1 MKKLI
6 ILAAMIF
13 YGNIF
18 SQDLKDFKY
27 IIVPESYEILGKTN
41 QYQLNALTK
50 FLFEKNGF
58 QTIMKTETW
67 PEDLQQNPCLGVS
80 PILVEDSGLFVTK
93 MHIELQ
99 DCEGMTVYKTREG
112 KSKEKE
118 FQAAY
123 QESFRDAFQDLA
135 DLQYEYKS
143 NSGIAESVKKSSEIS
158 SVMEDKNIT
167 SEAKSEVVSES
178 ESDFADEVVATKKND
193 LPAGSEVDENLTSLE
208 NSLWIY
214 GDAVFELRA
223 YNSNYALYQ
232 RNAPEP
238 IALLLNTDKPN
249 KFVYRSLLNSGTVSY
264 RKDSELEIS
273 YFDSDT
279 NQQKSVL
286 LKSKN

>member
-1 MKKLI
+1 MKKLV
-6 ILAAMIF
+6 ILAAMVF

-18 SQDLKDFKY
+18 SQDLNDFKY
-27 IIVPESYEILGKTN
+27 IIVPESYDILGKTN

-80 PILVEDSGLFVTK
+80 PVLVEDSGLFVTK
-93 MHIELQ
+93 MRIVLQ
-99 DCEGMTVYKTREG
+99 DCKGMTVYKTREG

-143 NSGIAESVKKSSEIS
+143 NSGIAESVKMSSENS
-158 SVMEDKNIT
+158 SVKEVKNIT
-167 SEAKSEVVSES
+167 SEAKNEVVPES
-178 ESDFADEVVATKKND
+178 ESDVAHEVVAEENID
-193 LPAGSEVDENLTSLE
+193 LPAGSKAEGNLNSLE
-208 NSLWIY
+208 NSQWIY

-232 RNAPEP
+232 LNAPEP
-238 IALLLNTDKPN
+238 IALLLKTKKPN
-249 KFVYRSLLNSGTVSY
+249 EFVYRSLLNSGTVSY
-264 RKDSELEIS
+264 RKNSGLEIS
-273 YFDSDT
+273 YFDSKT
-279 NQQKSVL
+279 NQQESLL
-286 LKSKN
+286 LKFKD

>member
-1 MKKLI
+1 
-6 ILAAMIF
+6 MIF

-18 SQDLKDFKY
+18 SQDLNNYKY
-27 IIVPESYEILGKTN
+27 IIVPESYDILGKTN

-80 PILVEDSGLFVTK
+80 PVLVEDSGLFVTK
-93 MHIELQ
+93 MRIELQ
-99 DCEGMTVYKTREG
+99 DCKGMTVYKTREG

-135 DLQYEYKS
+135 DLKYEYNYS
-143 NSGIAESVKKSSEIS
+143 SGNAETVEKSSES
-158 SVMEDKNIT
+158 SSIKEGRNIT
-167 SEAKSEVVSES
+167 SEAKSEVVPES
-178 ESDFADEVVATKKND
+178 KSDVAHEVVAEEKID
-193 LPAGSEVDENLTSLE
+193 LPAGSKAEGNLNSLE
-208 NSLWIY
+208 NSQWIY

-232 RNAPEP
+232 LNAPEP
-238 IALLLNTDKPN
+238 IALLLKTNKPN
-249 KFVYRSLLNSGTVSY
+249 EFVYRSLLNSGTVSY
-264 RKDSELEIS
+264 RKNSGLEIS
-273 YFDSDT
+273 YFDSKT
-279 NQQKSVL
+279 NQQESLL
-286 LKSKN
+286 LKSKD

>member
-18 SQDLKDFKY
+18 SQDLNDYKY
-27 IIVPESYEILGKTN
+27 IIVPESYDILGKTN

-80 PILVEDSGLFVTK
+80 PVLVEDSGLFVTK
-93 MHIELQ
+93 MHLELQ
-99 DCEGMTVYKTREG
+99 DCKGMTVYKTREG

-158 SVMEDKNIT
+158 SVIEDKNVT
-167 SEAKSEVVSES
+167 SEAKNEVVSES
-178 ESDFADEVVATKKND
+178 ESDVAHEVVAEEKID
-193 LPAGSEVDENLTSLE
+193 LSARSEVEGNLNSLE
-208 NSLWIY
+208 NSQWIY

-232 RNAPEP
+232 LNAPEP
-238 IALLLNTDKPN
+238 IALLLKTNKPN

-264 RKDSELEIS
+264 RKNSGLEII
-273 YFDSDT
+273 YFDSKA
-279 NQQKSVL
+279 NQQESL
-286 LKSKN
+286 MLKSKD

>member
-18 SQDLKDFKY
+18 SQDLNDYKY
-27 IIVPESYEILGKTN
+27 IIVPESYDILGKTN

-58 QTIMKTETW
+58 QTIMKTKTW

-80 PILVEDSGLFVTK
+80 PVLVEDSGLFVTK

-99 DCEGMTVYKTREG
+99 DCKGMTVYKTREG

-123 QESFRDAFQDLA
+123 QESFRDAFQELA
-135 DLQYEYKS
+135 DLPYEYS
-143 NSGIAESVKKSSEIS
+143 SAINESVKKSSENS
-158 SVMEDKNIT
+158 SVKVGRNIT
-167 SEAKSEVVSES
+167 SEVKNEVVPES
-178 ESDFADEVVATKKND
+178 ESNVTPEVLASEKND

-208 NSLWIY
+208 NSVWIY

-238 IALLLNTDKPN
+238 IALLLKTNKPN
-249 KFVYRSLLNSGTVSY
+249 EFVYRSLLNSGTVSY
-264 RKDSELEIS
+264 RKNSGIEIS

>member
-1 MKKLI
+1 M
-6 ILAAMIF
+6 ILAVMIF
-13 YGNIF
+13 YGTIF
-18 SQDLKDFKY
+18 SQDLNEYKY
-27 IIVPESYEILGKTN
+27 IIVPESYDILGKTN

-80 PILVEDSGLFVTK
+80 PVLVEDSGLFVTK

-99 DCEGMTVYKTREG
+99 DCKGMTVYKTREG

-123 QESFRDAFQDLA
+123 QESFRDAFQELA

-143 NSGIAESVKKSSEIS
+143 NIGIAESVKKSSENS
-158 SVMEDKNIT
+158 SVKVGRNIT
-167 SEAKSEVVSES
+167 SEVKNEVVPES
-178 ESDFADEVVATKKND
+178 ESNVTSEVLASEKND

-238 IALLLNTDKPN
+238 IALLLKTNKPN
-249 KFVYRSLLNSGTVSY
+249 EFVYRSLLNSGTVSY
-264 RKDSELEIS
+264 RKNSGLEIS
-273 YFDSDT
+273 YFDSGT
-279 NQQKSVL
+279 NQQKSLL
-286 LKSKN
+286 LKSKD

>member
-18 SQDLKDFKY
+18 SQDLNNYKY
-27 IIVPESYEILGKTN
+27 IIVPESYDILGKTN

-80 PILVEDSGLFVTK
+80 PVLVEDSGLFVTK
-93 MHIELQ
+93 LHIELQ
-99 DCEGMTVYKTREG
+99 DCKGMTVYKTREG
-112 KSKEKE
+112 RSKEKD

-123 QESFRDAFQDLA
+123 QESFRDAFQELA

-143 NSGIAESVKKSSEIS
+143 NSGIAESVKESSETS
-158 SVMEDKNIT
+158 SVKEVRNIT
-167 SEAKSEVVSES
+167 SEAKDEVVPES
-178 ESDFADEVVATKKND
+178 ESDVAHEVVAEEKID
-193 LPAGSEVDENLTSLE
+193 LSVGSEVEGDLNSLE
-208 NSLWIY
+208 NSRWVY

-232 RNAPEP
+232 LNAPEP
-238 IALLLNTDKPN
+238 IALLLKTNKPN
-249 KFVYRSLLNSGTVSY
+249 EFVYRSLLNSGTVSY
-264 RKDSELEIS
+264 RKNSGLDIS
-273 YFDSDT
+273 YFDSKT
-279 NQQKSVL
+279 NQQESLL
-286 LKSKN
+286 LKSKD

>member
-1 MKKLI
+1 
-6 ILAAMIF
+6 MIF

-18 SQDLKDFKY
+18 SQNLNDYKY
-27 IIVPESYEILGKTN
+27 IIVPESYDILGKTN

-80 PILVEDSGLFVTK
+80 PVLVENSGLFVTK

-99 DCEGMTVYKTREG
+99 DCKGITVYKTREG

-123 QESFRDAFQDLA
+123 QESFRDAFQNLA

-158 SVMEDKNIT
+158 SVIEDKNIT
-167 SEAKSEVVSES
+167 SEAKTEVVSES
-178 ESDFADEVVATKKND
+178 ESDVAHEVVAAKKND
-193 LPAGSEVDENLTSLE
+193 LPAGSEVEGNLYSLE
-208 NSLWIY
+208 NSQWIY

-223 YNSNYALYQ
+223 YNSNYALFQ
-232 RNAPEP
+232 LNAPEP
-238 IALLLNTDKPN
+238 IALLLKTNKPN
-249 KFVYRSLLNSGTVSY
+249 EFVYRSLLNSGTVSY
-264 RKDSELEIS
+264 RKNSGIEIS
-273 YFDSDT
+273 YFDSGT
-279 NQQKSVL
+279 NQQKSLL
-286 LKSKN
+286 LKSKD

>member
-1 MKKLI
+1 MRKLV
-6 ILAAMIF
+6 ILAAIIF

-18 SQDLKDFKY
+18 SQDLNDYKY
-27 IIVPESYEILGKTN
+27 IIVPESYDILGKTN
-41 QYQLNALTK
+41 QYQLNAITK

-80 PILVEDSGLFVTK
+80 PVLVEDSGLFVTK
-93 MHIELQ
+93 MNIELQ
-99 DCEGMTVYKTREG
+99 DCKGMTVYKTREG

-143 NSGIAESVKKSSEIS
+143 NSGIAKSVKKSSENS
-158 SVMEDKNIT
+158 SVKEGRSIT
-167 SEAKSEVVSES
+167 SEAKNEVVPES
-178 ESDFADEVVATKKND
+178 ESDVAHEVVAEEKID
-193 LPAGSEVDENLTSLE
+193 LPAGREVEGNLNSLE
-208 NSLWIY
+208 NSQWIF

-232 RNAPEP
+232 LNAPEP
-238 IALLLNTDKPN
+238 IALLLKTNTPN
-249 KFVYRSLLNSGTVSY
+249 EFVYRSLLNSGTVSY
-264 RKDSELEIS
+264 HKNSGLEIS
-273 YFDSDT
+273 YFDSKT
-279 NQQKSVL
+279 NQQESLL
-286 LKSKN
+286 LKSNN

>member
-18 SQDLKDFKY
+18 SQALNDYKY
-27 IIVPESYEILGKTN
+27 IIVPESYDILGKTN

-67 PEDLQQNPCLGVS
+67 PEDLQQNPCLGIS
-80 PILVEDSGLFVTK
+80 PVLVEDSGLFVTK

-99 DCEGMTVYKTREG
+99 DCKGMSVYKTREG

-123 QESFRDAFQDLA
+123 QESFRDAFQDLV

-143 NSGIAESVKKSSEIS
+143 NSGIAKSVKKSNEIS
-158 SVMEDKNIT
+158 SVMEEKNIT
-167 SEAKSEVVSES
+167 SEVKNEVVPES
-178 ESDFADEVVATKKND
+178 ESNVTSELLASEKND

-238 IALLLNTDKPN
+238 IALLLKTNKPN

-264 RKDSELEIS
+264 RKNSGLEIS
-273 YFDSDT
+273 YFDSKT

>member
-1 MKKLI
+1 M
-6 ILAAMIF
+6 MF

-18 SQDLKDFKY
+18 SQDLNDYKY
-27 IIVPESYEILGKTN
+27 IIVPESYDILGKTN

-67 PEDLQQNPCLGVS
+67 PEDLQQNPCLGIS
-80 PILVEDSGLFVTK
+80 PVLVEDSGLFVTK

-99 DCEGMTVYKTREG
+99 DCKGMSVYKTREG

-143 NSGIAESVKKSSEIS
+143 SSGIAESVKKSSENS
-158 SVMEDKNIT
+158 SVKVGRNIT
-167 SEAKSEVVSES
+167 SEVKNEVVPES
-178 ESDFADEVVATKKND
+178 ESNVTSELLASEKND

-238 IALLLNTDKPN
+238 IALLLKTNKPN

-264 RKDSELEIS
+264 RKNSGLEIS
-273 YFDSDT
+273 YFDSKT
-279 NQQKSVL
+279 NQQESLL
-286 LKSKN
+286 LKSKD

>member
-6 ILAAMIF
+6 ILAAMVF

-18 SQDLKDFKY
+18 SQDLNDYKY
-27 IIVPESYEILGKTN
+27 IIVPESYDILGKTN

-80 PILVEDSGLFVTK
+80 PVLVEDSGLFVTK

-99 DCEGMTVYKTREG
+99 DCKGMTVYKTREG

-123 QESFRDAFQDLA
+123 QESFRDAFQELA

-143 NSGIAESVKKSSEIS
+143 NIGIAESVKNSSENS
-158 SVMEDKNIT
+158 SVKVGRNIT
-167 SEAKSEVVSES
+167 SEVKNEVVPES
-178 ESDFADEVVATKKND
+178 ESDVTPEVLASEKND

-223 YNSNYALYQ
+223 YNSNYALFQ

-238 IALLLNTDKPN
+238 IALLLKTNKPN
-249 KFVYRSLLNSGTVSY
+249 EFVYRSLLNSGTVSY
-264 RKDSELEIS
+264 RKNSGIEIS
-273 YFDSDT
+273 YFDSET

-286 LKSKN
+286 LKSKD

>member
-18 SQDLKDFKY
+18 SQDLNDYKY
-27 IIVPESYEILGKTN
+27 IIVPESYDILGKTN

-80 PILVEDSGLFVTK
+80 PVLVEDSGLFVTK

-99 DCEGMTVYKTREG
+99 DCKGMTVYKTREG

-123 QESFRDAFQDLA
+123 QESFRDAFQELA
-135 DLQYEYKS
+135 DLPYEYS
-143 NSGIAESVKKSSEIS
+143 SAINESVKKSSENS
-158 SVMEDKNIT
+158 SVKVGRNIT
-167 SEAKSEVVSES
+167 SEVKNEVVPES
-178 ESDFADEVVATKKND
+178 ESNVTSEVLASEKND

-238 IALLLNTDKPN
+238 IALLLNTNKPN

-264 RKDSELEIS
+264 RKNSGLEIS
-273 YFDSDT
+273 YFDSKT
-279 NQQKSVL
+279 NQQESLL
-286 LKSKN
+286 LKSKD

>member
-1 MKKLI
+1 
-6 ILAAMIF
+6 MIF

-18 SQDLKDFKY
+18 SQALNDYKY
-27 IIVPESYEILGKTN
+27 IIVPESYDILGKTN

-67 PEDLQQNPCLGVS
+67 PEDLQQNPCLGIS
-80 PILVEDSGLFVTK
+80 PVLVEDSGLFVTK

-99 DCEGMTVYKTREG
+99 DCKGMSVYKTREG

-123 QESFRDAFQDLA
+123 QESFRDAFQDLV

-143 NSGIAESVKKSSEIS
+143 NSGIAKSVKKSNEIS
-158 SVMEDKNIT
+158 SVMEEKNIT
-167 SEAKSEVVSES
+167 SEVKNEVVPES
-178 ESDFADEVVATKKND
+178 ESNVTSELLASEKND

-238 IALLLNTDKPN
+238 IALLLKTNKPN

-264 RKDSELEIS
+264 RKNSGLEIS
-273 YFDSDT
+273 YFDSKT

>member
-1 MKKLI
+1 M
-6 ILAAMIF
+6 ILAVMIF

-18 SQDLKDFKY
+18 SQDLSEYKY
-27 IIVPESYEILGKTN
+27 IIVPESYDILGKTN

-58 QTIMKTETW
+58 RTIMKTETW

-80 PILVEDSGLFVTK
+80 PVLVEDSGMFVTK

-99 DCEGMTVYKTREG
+99 DCKGMTVYKTREG

-123 QESFRDAFQDLA
+123 QESFRDAFQELA

-143 NSGIAESVKKSSEIS
+143 NIGIAESVKKASENS
-158 SVMEDKNIT
+158 SVKVGRNIT
-167 SEAKSEVVSES
+167 SEVKNEVVPES
-178 ESDFADEVVATKKND
+178 ESNVTPEVLASEKND

-223 YNSNYALYQ
+223 YNSNYVLYQ

-238 IALLLNTDKPN
+238 IALLLKTNKPYE
-249 KFVYRSLLNSGTVSY
+249 FVYRSLLNSGTVSY

>member
-6 ILAAMIF
+6 ILAAMVF

-18 SQDLKDFKY
+18 SQDLNDYKY
-27 IIVPESYEILGKTN
+27 IIVPESYDILGKTN

-58 QTIMKTETW
+58 QTIMKTENW

-80 PILVEDSGLFVTK
+80 PVLVEDSGLFVTK
-93 MHIELQ
+93 MRIVLQ
-99 DCEGMTVYKTREG
+99 DCKGMTVYKTREG

-143 NSGIAESVKKSSEIS
+143 NSGIAESGKKSSETS
-158 SVMEDKNIT
+158 SVKELRNIT
-167 SEAKSEVVSES
+167 SEEKNEVVPES
-178 ESDFADEVVATKKND
+178 ESDVAHEVVATKKND
-193 LPAGSEVDENLTSLE
+193 LPAGSEVEENLNSLE
-208 NSLWIY
+208 NSQWVY

-223 YNSNYALYQ
+223 HHSNYAIYQ
-232 RNAPEP
+232 LNAPEP
-238 IALLLNTDKPN
+238 IALLLKTNKPN
-249 KFVYRSLLNSGTVSY
+249 EFVYRSLLNSGTVSY
-264 RKDSELEIS
+264 RKNSGLEIS
-273 YFDSDT
+273 YFDSKT
-279 NQQKSVL
+279 NQQESLL
-286 LKSKN
+286 LKSKD

>member
-1 MKKLI
+1 M
-6 ILAAMIF
+6 IL

-18 SQDLKDFKY
+18 SQDLNDYKY
-27 IIVPESYEILGKTN
+27 IIVPESYDILGKTN

-99 DCEGMTVYKTREG
+99 DCKGMTVYKTHEG

-123 QESFRDAFQDLA
+123 QESFRDAFQDVA

-158 SVMEDKNIT
+158 SVIEDKNVT
-167 SEAKSEVVSES
+167 SEAKNEVVSES
-178 ESDFADEVVATKKND
+178 ESDVAHEVVAEEKID
-193 LPAGSEVDENLTSLE
+193 LSAGSEVEGNL
-208 NSLWIY
+208 NSLGNSQWIY

-232 RNAPEP
+232 LNAPEP
-238 IALLLNTDKPN
+238 IALLLKTNKPN
-249 KFVYRSLLNSGTVSY
+249 EFAYRSLLNSGTVSY
-264 RKDSELEIS
+264 RKNSGLEIS
-273 YFDSDT
+273 YFDSKT
-279 NQQKSVL
+279 NQEESLL
-286 LKSKN
+286 LKSKD